1 MYTPVIPRFADD
13 VAADEFRLD
22 TADIRELN
30 MQMNVNTIDPSDG
43 GDEWFDND
51 PEYRSDI
58 RDIDEEEFF
67 DRFVF

>member
-13 VAADEFRLD
+13 VAVDEFRLD
-22 TADIRELN
+22 TDDIRELN

>member
-1 MYTPVIPRFADD
+1 MYTPEITRFADD
-13 VAADEFRLD
+13 VAANEFRLD

-58 RDIDEEEFF
+58 REIDESEFF